1 MSFRVLVLL
10 TLLAASGPLATDL
23 YLPSLPILR
32 TDLNADV
39 LYIQLTLTSFLL
51 VFALAQILY
60 GPFSDRFG
68 RRPAMISGIFL
79 FFLGTII
86 CTFASSIYI
95 LIFGR
100 IVQALGA
107 CAGPVIIRAMV
118 RDSYPPD
125 RSRAVL
131 GSIASAMAVAPI
143 IGPVI
148 GGFLTHEF
156 GWQACF
162 AFLTVLTGSMLIWG
176 YGQLPETNQNRT
188 SQLGLRLFVRNFAD
202 MLRNRIYIGYL
213 ICGASIYTGLFAF
226 ISGSSFVFVE
236 LLHLSPFQF
245 GFCFAAAV
253 VGFMIGA
260 QAAARLPW
268 SNPKTAG
275 VGAAIC
281 FVSGVAQLG
290 FLQSG
295 ILSVPSLLG
304 PMIIYMIGFGLAAP
318 SCQAGALEDY
328 PERAGAASALFGLF
342 YYGVAAIAGLYIGH
356 SYQDSAFPMVALIAA
371 SGTISVIGWLRFL
384 SRP

>member
-39 LYIQLTLTSFLL
+39 FYIQLTLTSFLL
-51 VFALAQILY
+51 VFALAQIVY
-60 GPFSDRFG
+60 GPLSDRFG
-68 RRPAMISGIFL
+68 RRPAMMSGIFL

-86 CTFASSIYI
+86 CTFSSSIYI
-95 LIFGR
+95 LIVGR

-107 CAGPVIIRAMV
+107 CAGPVVIRAMV

-125 RSRAVL
+125 RSRSVL
-131 GSIASAMAVAPI
+131 AGIASAMAVAPI

-162 AFLTVLTGSMLIWG
+162 IFLTILTGAILIWVWA
-176 YGQLPETNQNRT
+176 QLPETNQSQT
-188 SQLGLRLFVRNFAD
+188 SELGLRLFVRNFSD
-202 MLRNRIYIGYL
+202 MLQNRLYIGYL
-213 ICGASIYTGLFAF
+213 VCGAAIYTGLFAF

-236 LLHLSPFQF
+236 LLSLSPFQF
-245 GFCFAAAV
+245 GICFAAAV

-268 SNPKTAG
+268 SNRKTAG
-275 VGAAIC
+275 AGTAIC
-281 FVSGVAQLG
+281 FIAGLAQLA

-304 PMIIYMIGFGLAAP
+304 PMIVYMIGFGLAAP

-342 YYGVAAIAGLYIGH
+342 YYGIAALAGLYIGH
-356 SYQDSAFPMVALIAA
+356 SYQDSALPMVAMIAA
-371 SGTISVIGWLRFL
+371 SGVISVIGWLRFL
-384 SRP
+384 YRP